1 MIGFPLAWNGL
12 NWLTPPLLL
21 SLVIPALIL
30 FRGGLVWKF
39 PGFRDNTTVFE
50 DLARGDIV
58 RHHKYYITAAV
69 LLVLLSVL
77 VAVTNPLQQVFTR
90 VVTIILIFAS
100 YKAHR
105 TIYLTDLPLI
115 HEQCVELM
123 FFVLFYIAA
132 FISIDTLTLVAALT
146 TPSFLIYNVLRS
158 SVFYY
163 YSIASYILVIVSQV
177 LFIVAVV
184 TLLQESRVATPT
196 LTYLRLDWPTL
207 KRDLQAM
214 KLLRTTPTGL
224 APGQA
229 FSGTGH
235 KVAAPSRAGQ
245 SSTQTR
251 ANPTERSSNASR
263 EGSLDIRAILPFSMG
278 GTDHHGAYS
287 ALPLNATDEG
297 DNSPHPQ
304 VLKGAFTTT
313 NTNNTATKSS
323 AGGDK
328 HPPVAAT
335 AGQAKKDIEADEFNI
350 VSL

>member
-1 MIGFPLAWNGL
+1 M
-12 NWLTPPLLL
+12 
-21 SLVIPALIL
+21 
-30 FRGGLVWKF
+30 
-39 PGFRDNTTVFE
+39 FE

-69 LLVLLSVL
+69 LLVLSSVL

-90 VVTIILIFAS
+90 VVTIILIFAT

-115 HEQCVELM
+115 HEQCVELL
-123 FFVLFYIAA
+123 FFVLFYISA
-132 FISIDTLTLVAALT
+132 FIYIDTLTLIAALT
-146 TPSFLIYNVLRS
+146 TPSFLIYNVLHS
-158 SVFYY
+158 SMFYY
-163 YSIASYILVIVSQV
+163 YSIASYILGIISQM
-177 LFIVAVV
+177 LFIAMVV

-214 KLLRTTPTGL
+214 KLIRTTPTGL

-235 KVAAPSRAGQ
+235 KVTAPSRSGQIAGN
-245 SSTQTR
+245 TQTR
-251 ANPTERSSNASR
+251 TPLTERNSNASR
-263 EGSLDIRAILPFSMG
+263 EGSLDIRTILPFSMG

-287 ALPLNATDEG
+287 ALPLNATDDG

-304 VLKGAFTTT
+304 ALKGATTT
-313 NTNNTATKSS
+313 TTSNTNTTKGS

-328 HPPVAAT
+328 HPPVTA
-335 AGQAKKDIEADEFNI
+335 AGQAKKDIEADDFNI

>member
-1 MIGFPLAWNGL
+1 M
-12 NWLTPPLLL
+12 
-21 SLVIPALIL
+21 
-30 FRGGLVWKF
+30 WKF
-39 PGFRDNTTVFE
+39 PGFRDNTTLFE

-69 LLVLLSVL
+69 ILVLSSVL
-77 VAVTNPLQQVFTR
+77 VAVTYPLQQVFTR
-90 VVTIILIFAS
+90 VVTIILILAS

-105 TIYLTDLPLI
+105 TIYLIDLPLI
-115 HEQCVELM
+115 HEQCVELL
-123 FFVLFYIAA
+123 FFVLFYITA
-132 FISIDTLTLVAALT
+132 FICIDTLTLVAALT
-146 TPSFLIYNVLRS
+146 TPSFLIYNVLHS

-163 YSIASYILVIVSQV
+163 YSIASYILVIISQV
-177 LFIVAVV
+177 LFVVTVV

-235 KVAAPSRAGQ
+235 KVTAPSRAGQ
-245 SSTQTR
+245 IAGNTQTR
-251 ANPTERSSNASR
+251 APLTERNSNASR
-263 EGSLDIRAILPFSMG
+263 EGSLDIRTILPFSMG

-287 ALPLNATDEG
+287 ALPLNATDDG

-304 VLKGAFTTT
+304 AQKSTITTT
-313 NTNNTATKSS
+313 TTTSNSNTTATKGV

-328 HPPVAAT
+328 HPPVTA